1 MVHLVDM
8 SFPFRLSSPLVVHQR
23 TDSGRTA
30 VVNHWFRVRRIRAH
44 LLTVTFRKQVMYL
57 VVTASKNN
65 SDLLKPV

>member
-1 MVHLVDM
+1 MVHLVDI

-23 TDSGRTA
+23 TDSGKTA
-30 VVNHWFRVRRIRAH
+30 VVNHWLRIRRIRAH
-44 LLTVTFRKQVMYL
+44 LLVATFRKVMYL